1 MSNEYGYVIVI
12 EELIK
17 QLVKT
22 RAQLTEALEKLEAL
36 E

>member
-1 MSNEYGYVIVI
+1 MKNDTGYVIVI

-22 RAQLTEALEKLEAL
+22 RAQLADALEKLEAL